1 MPPPQW
7 LLQDGLIATRRVPR
21 LMIVTIKDIMNNLNK
36 RNTHLLTRMVID
48 TIMMTTTDVN
58 IAMSVLLHLSTIER
72 QVKLMYPP
80 PTTTTRA
87 SNKIPRPLVCW
98 PPMLRMQAHKP

>member
-1 MPPPQW
+1 MPPPQR
-7 LLQDGLIATRRVPR
+7 LLQVGLIATRSVPR

-36 RNTHLLTRMVID
+36 RNTHLLTKMVVD

-58 IAMSVLLHLSTIER
+58 ITMSFLLHLRNVER
-72 QVKLMYPP
+72 QVKLMYP

-87 SNKIPRPLVCW
+87 SNKTLRPLACW
-98 PPMLRMQAHKP
+98 PPML